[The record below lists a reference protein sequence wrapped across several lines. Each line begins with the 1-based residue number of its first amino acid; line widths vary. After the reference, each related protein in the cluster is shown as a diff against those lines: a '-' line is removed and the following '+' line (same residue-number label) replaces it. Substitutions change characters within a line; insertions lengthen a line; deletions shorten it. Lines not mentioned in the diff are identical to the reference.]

1 MLPGME
7 MMGCTNL
14 AVPAEVM
21 HHVVKVES
29 SRNPYAIGVVG
40 ERLVRQPRN
49 LPEALATARA
59 LEARGFN
66 FSLGLAQVNR
76 YNLTKY
82 GLASYEK
89 AFEICPNLQA
99 GSRILAECHGRAKGD
114 WGKAFSCYY
123 SGNFVTGYR
132 HGYVQ
137 KVVASWRAEGEKQGA
152 SPIPI
157 INQRMDT
164 ARSTATRQASRVR
177 QMADS
182 LLQRRSRSV
191 TQPSMQSAQQIEP
204 AIEQQRQ
211 FPAQSSAPAVG
222 EEVRAVSQGVALA
235 LPDTPVQVQA
245 VGAPSTNNFR
255 GTARPP
261 QPVGARMDDA
271 FVF

>member
-40 ERLVRQPRN
+40 GRLVRQPRN
-49 LPEALATARA
+49 LPEALATVRA

-99 GSRILAECHGRAKGD
+99 GSRILAECHDRAKGD

-137 KVVASWRAEGEKQGA
+137 KVVASWRAEGGKQGA
-152 SPIPI
+152 SPIPVI
-157 INQRMDT
+157 DQRKET
-164 ARSTATRQASRVR
+164 ARFTASRPVSR
-177 QMADS
+177 VMQMADS
-182 LLQRRSRSV
+182 LLQRRSRFV
-191 TQPSMQSAQQIEP
+191 AQPSMQPAQQTGP

-211 FPAQSSAPAVG
+211 FPAQPSKLAVG
-222 EEVRAVSQGVALA
+222 DGTRVISQSVALA
-235 LPDTPVQVQA
+235 MPDRPVQVQA
-245 VGAPSTNNFR
+245 VGAPSTNNSR

-261 QPVGARMDDA
+261 QPVGARVDDA